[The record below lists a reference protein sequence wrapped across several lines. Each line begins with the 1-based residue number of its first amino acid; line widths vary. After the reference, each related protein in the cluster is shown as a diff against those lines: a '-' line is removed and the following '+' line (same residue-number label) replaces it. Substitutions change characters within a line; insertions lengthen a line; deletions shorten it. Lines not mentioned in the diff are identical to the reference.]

1 MKNQFKLQPVL
12 NYRQILED
20 QAKQELA
27 RGLQQEA
34 ELLGRL
40 TAEEREI
47 EHLYQDFERRQQAG
61 ISCAEMLLFQNRIS
75 HKVEAVAR
83 MVESMERL
91 QQQILRQRQGLTEAS
106 REKKLLEK
114 LKEKNE
120 QEFQQELKRREG
132 IVLDEVAVQF
142 HRR

>member
-27 RGLQQEA
+27 RSLQQEA

-40 TAEEREI
+40 TAEEQEL
-47 EHLYQDFERRQQAG
+47 EQLYRDYEQRQRAG
-61 ISCAEMLLFQNRIS
+61 IGCAEMLLFQNRIS
-75 HKVEAVAR
+75 HKVETVAR
-83 MVESMERL
+83 LLDAMERL
-91 QQQILRQRQGLTEAS
+91 RQQIVRKRQGLTEAS

-114 LKEKNE
+114 LKEKNDE
-120 QEFQQELKRREG
+120 EFQQELKRREG

>member
-27 RGLQQEA
+27 RSLQQEA
-34 ELLGRL
+34 DLLERI
-40 TAEEREI
+40 TAEEQEL
-47 EHLYQDFERRQQAG
+47 ESLYQEYEQRQQIG
-61 ISCAEMLLFQNRIS
+61 ISCEAMLLFQNRIS
-75 HKVEAVAR
+75 HKVESVAR

-91 QQQILRQRQGLTEAS
+91 RRQILHKRQELTEAS